1 MSFNGN
7 LYSKAKDV
15 ITTQGDLRRGDA
27 SGNAERLA
35 IGSANQV
42 LQSNGTTESWAT
54 LATADSV
61 LTTQGDILYEGASA
75 LARLGQ
81 STDNFTLATK
91 GAGANPAWQA
101 SPTSVLTTAMDI
113 LYASSANT
121 LARLGAGTAGK
132 FLTTQSTGSAPTWS
146 NPTLS
151 FIVSLTAESGDA
163 TVADNLAQIR
173 MPFAF
178 EVTAVRA
185 FCNTAPVGSTLTF
198 DITEASSTIL
208 STLLTIDAGEKTSS
222 TASTPPV
229 IDDGTL
235 ALDAIIGFNCDQ
247 IGSGTAGAGI
257 KIMLIGYEI
266 V

>member
-1 MSFNGN
+1 MGYNGN
-7 LYSKAKDV
+7 LNSRASEV
-15 ITTQGDLRRGDA
+15 ITTQGDLRRGDS
-27 SGNAERLA
+27 SGNPERLA

-42 LQSNGTTESWAT
+42 LQSNGSTESWVT
-54 LATADSV
+54 LSTGDSV

-81 STDNFTLATK
+81 STDNFTLATE

-151 FIVSLTAESGDA
+151 FVVSLTAEAGDA
-163 TVADNLAQIR
+163 TVADDLAQIR

-178 EVTAVRA
+178 ELTAVRA

-198 DITEASSTIL
+198 DIEEAGSTIL
-208 STLLTIDAGEKTSS
+208 STKITIDAGEKTST
-222 TASTPPV
+222 TAVTPPV
-229 IDDGTL
+229 ISDSTL
-235 ALDAIIGFNCDQ
+235 ADDAIISFNCDQ
-247 IGSGTAGAGI
+247 IGSSTAGAGI
-257 KIMLIGYEI
+257 KLVLIGYQI

>member
-54 LATADSV
+54 LSTAESV
-61 LTTQGDILYEGASA
+61 LTTRGDILYENASG
-75 LARLGQ
+75 LARL
-81 STDNFTLATK
+81 A
-91 GAGANPAWQA
+91 
-101 SPTSVLTTAMDI
+101 
-113 LYASSANT
+113 
-121 LARLGAGTAGK
+121 AGTAGK
-132 FLTTQSTGSAPTWS
+132 FLTTQGASADPTYT

-151 FIVSLTAESGDA
+151 FIVSLTAEDGDA
-163 TVADNLAQIR
+163 EVADDLAQIR

-178 EVTAVRA
+178 ELTSVRA
-185 FCNTAPVGSTLTF
+185 FCNTAPTGAALEFQIEEAGSN
-198 DITEASSTIL
+198 IL
-208 STLLTIDAGEKTSS
+208 STPIQIDVSEKTSS
-222 TASTPPV
+222 TAATPPV
-229 IDDGTL
+229 ISDSTL
-235 ALDAIIGFNCDQ
+235 ANDAIISFNCDQ
-247 IGSGTAGAGI
+247 IGSSTAGAGI